1 MMRSGV
7 CLSWKTTRVYS
18 SK

>member
-7 CLSWKTTRVYS
+7 CLSDVYLMMRV
-18 SK
+18 